1 MSHYNRQLCTFN
13 TQVEVTFSLPGAERP
28 KEVAA
33 AKATKRFAIGV
44 CEDPKALGG
53 LTGLNLESGGWA
65 SLVKAELQLIML
77 EAAAS
82 P

>member
-1 MSHYNRQLCTFN
+1 MLSFCTGHG
-13 TQVEVTFSLPGAERP
+13 VGLHDGAED
-28 KEVAA
+28 
-33 AKATKRFAIGV
+33 AIGV

-65 SLVKAELQLIML
+65 SLVKAELQPIML